1 MTEKTEAVTMNPVV
15 IIGISAVTGGG
26 KTAVALRLA
35 EVLED
40 AVTLHFDDYDD
51 TNVHPE
57 DLQRWFADGADYD
70 AYETPVFTRHLQAL
84 KAGSSI
90 RHPIGGAILGPAKYV
105 VADAPLGRAHSDSG
119 RFIDLMVFIDTP
131 LDVAM
136 ARRILRDIDRQAGR
150 MTDEALQYVKDELSG
165 YLDRARPLYE
175 EFQERMRASSDLILD
190 GTLGIDDIVE
200 KIRLEAEARFPSQ

>member
-1 MTEKTEAVTMNPVV
+1 MDSVV

-26 KTAVALRLA
+26 KTAVALRLT

-40 AVTLHFDDYDD
+40 AVALYFDDYDD
-51 TNVHPE
+51 TNVHPD

-70 AYETPVFTRHLQAL
+70 AYETPLFTGHLQAL

-90 RHPIGGAILGPAKYV
+90 RYPIGGAILGPARYV

-131 LDVAM
+131 LDVAL
-136 ARRILRDIDRQAGR
+136 ARRVLREIDREGDR
-150 MTDEALQYVKDELSG
+150 TPDEAIEYVQGELSG
-165 YLDRARPLYE
+165 YLAQARPLYE
-175 EFQERMRASSDLILD
+175 EFQGRMRASSDVIVTGPLAST
-190 GTLGIDDIVE
+190 TLSRRYAWRRRRVSPAHLW
-200 KIRLEAEARFPSQ
+200 RSR